1 MEIKGVTQ
9 NAAWEIFV
17 SPNDLGFG
25 IMKDPN
31 REKFG
36 FLVTRGPGV
45 NFKHLIRNE
54 DAGFQTV
61 NEAADE
67 IGRIL
72 NEIVEQSTIPET
84 GLTLTKE
91 GVQSIVTALKANQYF
106 GTYPVY

>member
-1 MEIKGVTQ
+1 MKIKGVSEQ
-9 NAAWEIFV
+9 AVEEIFLN
-17 SPNDLGFG
+17 PGDLGFS

-36 FLVTRGPGV
+36 FLVTRGPGI

-67 IGRIL
+67 IGRVL
-72 NEIVEQSTIPET
+72 TKIVEESTQES
-84 GLTLTKE
+84 GLTLTKAN
-91 GVQSIVTALKANQYF
+91 VQNIVTALKANQYY